1 MLDSLRVFAKSWPG
15 KIMGACLLVGL
26 AGFGINNVITDLGS
40 NTVARVGS
48 EEINSREFLRA
59 YQNQLNQVAQQLG
72 SMPTAQD
79 AVSLGIPSTVLQNL
93 AQDAAL
99 DQLASSFGLGVSQ
112 QKLSE
117 MLRED
122 SSFQNALGAFDA
134 DSFRQVLQM
143 SGLTEAEYFED
154 QSDAARRQ
162 QLILSLFGDT
172 KLPETAA
179 SLINRYVADQRT
191 IEYFTLGETNIETPA
206 APTEEE
212 LAAYLAEHQAEFRT
226 VETRNVQMLRLSV
239 ADLAAS
245 RAGAITEDAI
255 SAEYERTKATL
266 TKPERR
272 TIQQVVLNDEQ
283 VAAFEAGLAAGTP
296 FETLVADAGLT
307 ATDLGTLAQSEI
319 NDAGLATAAFGLAQ
333 GAFVVIDGVAG
344 KRAVHVS
351 AIEAGGVP
359 ALDEVRDQVAE
370 NLAQAEAR
378 NDIADVQDEIEE
390 LRAAFTPLT
399 EIAERYGLDLYE
411 ADVTASGAEL
421 TVLPDL
427 ATEDAPRV
435 TQAIFKAEQGAL
447 TAAVPLAGN
456 GNLWFDVTA
465 IEPARDQ
472 TLDEVHEQL
481 IATMTNE
488 RVNNAIMAAQAEAVK
503 RLDNGEALADVAAS
517 YNVFPQLSAPF
528 TRFGSEDG
536 TIDGAVA
543 SAAFAGDASHHG
555 SAVSQSGEFIVF
567 EVTDLTE
574 PAAPLEAS
582 ASTTLENEARIGIYG
597 DFVTAIRDDARMVI
611 NQQTLQQ
618 VLALNTGL

>member
-15 KIMGACLLVGL
+15 KVMGACLLVGL

-40 NTVARVGS
+40 NTVARVGN

-59 YQNQLNQVAQQLG
+59 YQGQLNEVAQQLG
-72 SMPTAQD
+72 SVPTAAD
-79 AVSLGIPSTVLQNL
+79 AVNLGIPSMVLQNL

-99 DQLASSFGLGVSQ
+99 NQFARDFGLGVSQ

-122 SSFQNALGAFDA
+122 PSFQNALGAFSP

-162 QLILSLFGDT
+162 QLVLSLFGDT
-172 KLPETAA
+172 QLPTTAS

-191 IEYFTLGETNIETPA
+191 IEYFALGETNVETPA
-206 APTEEE
+206 EPTEEE

-226 VETRNVQMLRLSV
+226 VETRNVQMLRLS
-239 ADLAAS
+239 AAELAQGKTIS
-245 RAGAITEDAI
+245 DDAI
-255 SAEYERTKATL
+255 AAEFERTKATL
-266 TKPERR
+266 TKAERR
-272 TIQQVVLNDEQ
+272 TIQQVVLNAEQ

-296 FETLVADAGLT
+296 FETLVTEAGVT
-307 ATDLGTLAQSEI
+307 PTDLGTLAQADI
-319 NDAGLATAAFGLAQ
+319 NDAGLATAAFGLAE
-333 GAFVVIDGVAG
+333 GGFVVIDGVAG

-359 ALDEVRDQVAE
+359 ALADVRDQITDSLALAE
-370 NLAQAEAR
+370 ARDELAQA
-378 NDIADVQDEIEE
+378 QDDIEE
-390 LRAAFTPLT
+390 LRAAFIPLT
-399 EIAERYGLDLYE
+399 EIAERIGLDLYE
-411 ADVTASGAEL
+411 ADVTAGGTEL
-421 TVLPDL
+421 SVIPDL
-427 ATEDAPRV
+427 AAEDTPRV
-435 TQAIFKAEQGAL
+435 AQAIFKAEEGAL
-447 TAAVPLAGN
+447 TAAIPLAGN
-456 GNLWFDVTA
+456 ANLWFDLNA

-472 TLDEVHEQL
+472 TLDEVRDDLAETL
-481 IATMTNE
+481 TAE
-488 RVNNAIMAAQAEAVK
+488 RINDAILAAQADAVT

-517 YNVFPQLSAPF
+517 FNVFPQISAPF
-528 TRFGSEDG
+528 SRFGSEDG

-543 SAAFAGDASHHG
+543 SAAFAGDATHHG
-555 SAVSQSGEFIVF
+555 SAVSQGGEFIVF
-567 EVTDLTE
+567 QVTDLTE
-574 PAAPLEAS
+574 ADGPLEQAAS
-582 ASTTLENEARIGIYG
+582 ASLENEARIGIYG
-597 DFVTAIRDDARMVI
+597 DFVAAIRDDARMVI

>member
-40 NTVARVGS
+40 NTVARVGD

-59 YQNQLNQVAQQLG
+59 YQNQLNEVAQQLG
-72 SMPTAQD
+72 SVPTAQD
-79 AVSLGIPSTVLQNL
+79 AVSLGIPSMVLQNL

-99 DQLASSFGLGVSQ
+99 DQLATGFGLGVSQ
-112 QKLSE
+112 AKLSA

-122 SSFQNALGAFDA
+122 PSFQNALGAFNP

-172 KLPETAA
+172 KLPDTAA

-206 APTEEE
+206 APTEAE
-212 LAAYLAEHQAEFRT
+212 LAAYLTEHQAEFRT

-239 ADLAAS
+239 ADLAATKV
-245 RAGAITEDAI
+245 AAITDDAI
-255 SAEYERTKATL
+255 AAEYERSKATL
-266 TKPERR
+266 SKAERR

-283 VAAFEAGLAAGTP
+283 VAAFEAGLTAGTP

-307 ATDLGTLAQSEI
+307 PTDLGTLAQADI
-319 NDAGLATAAFGLAQ
+319 NDAGLATAAFGLAE

-359 ALDEVRDQVAE
+359 DLAEVRDQVAE
-370 NLAQAEAR
+370 NLALAEAR
-378 NDIADVQDEIEE
+378 TELADVQDQIEE
-390 LRAAFTPLT
+390 LRAAFRPLT
-399 EIAERYGLDLYE
+399 EIAQRYGLDLYE
-411 ADVTASGAEL
+411 ADVTAGGAEL
-421 TVLPDL
+421 SVIPDL

-447 TAAVPLAGN
+447 TPAIPLAGN
-456 GNLWFDVTA
+456 GNLWFDLNA

-472 TLDEVHEQL
+472 TLDEVRDQVAE
-481 IATMTNE
+481 TMTTE
-488 RVNNAIMAAQAEAVK
+488 RVNNAIIAAQAEAVA
-503 RLDNGEALADVAAS
+503 RLDAGEALADVAAA

-528 TRFGSEDG
+528 TRFGSSDG

-555 SAVSQSGEFIVF
+555 SAVSQAGEFIVF
-567 EVTDLTE
+567 QVTDLTE

-582 ASTTLENEARIGIYG
+582 ASATLENEARIGIYG

>member
-15 KIMGACLLVGL
+15 KVMGACLLVGL
-26 AGFGINNVITDLGS
+26 AGFGINNVIADLGS

-48 EEINSREFLRA
+48 EDINSREFMRA
-59 YQNQLNQVAQQLG
+59 YQSRLNQVAQQIG
-72 SMPTAQD
+72 SLPTREQAE
-79 AVSLGIPSTVLQNL
+79 AFNIPNQVLLDL

-99 DQLASSFGLGVSQ
+99 NQLATSFGLGVSQ
-112 QKLSE
+112 KKLSE
-117 MLRED
+117 LLRED
-122 SSFQNALGAFDA
+122 PSFQNALGAFNA
-134 DSFRQVLQM
+134 DSFRQVLQA
-143 SGLTEAEYFED
+143 SGLTEAEYFES

-162 QLILSLFGDT
+162 QLIQSLFGDT
-172 KLPETAA
+172 KLPATAT

-191 IEYFTLGETNIETPA
+191 IEYFTLGDINIETPA

-226 VETRNVQMLRLSV
+226 VETRKVQMLRLSV
-239 ADLAAS
+239 ADLAATKL
-245 RAGAITEDAI
+245 GEITDEAIA
-255 SAEYERTKATL
+255 AEYERTKATL

-296 FETLVADAGLT
+296 FETLVTEAGLT
-307 ATDLGTLAQSEI
+307 ATDLGTLTQAEI
-319 NDAGLATAAFGLAQ
+319 NDAGLATAAFGLAD

-359 ALDEVRDQVAE
+359 ALEEVRDQVAE
-370 NLAQAEAR
+370 NLATTQAR
-378 NDIADVQDEIEE
+378 NELADIQDQIEE
-390 LRAAFTPLT
+390 LRAAFKPLT
-399 EIAERYGLDLYE
+399 DIAERYKLDLYE
-411 ADVTASGAEL
+411 ADVTASGTEL
-421 TVLPDL
+421 TVIPDL

-447 TAAVPLAGN
+447 TPGIPLAGN
-456 GNLWFDVTA
+456 ANLWFDLNA

-472 TLDEVHEQL
+472 TLDEVREQL
-481 IATMTNE
+481 IATMTTE
-488 RVNNAIMAAQAEAVK
+488 RVNNAIIAAQAEAVK
-503 RLDNGEALADVAAS
+503 RLDNGEAIADVAAS

-536 TIDGAVA
+536 TIDGALA

-555 SAVSQSGEFIVF
+555 SAVSQAGEFVVF
-567 EVTDLTE
+567 QVTELTE
-574 PAAPLEAS
+574 PTAPLEAS
-582 ASTTLENEARIGIYG
+582 ATDSLDNEARNGIGG
-597 DFVTAIRDDARMVI
+597 DFVTAVREDARMTV
-611 NQQTLQQ
+611 NPQTLQQ

>member
-40 NTVARVGS
+40 NTVARVGD

-59 YQNQLNQVAQQLG
+59 YQSQLNQVAQQLG

-79 AVSLGIPSTVLQNL
+79 AVSLGIPSMVLQNL

-99 DQLASSFGLGVSQ
+99 DQLANGFGLGVSQ
-112 QKLSE
+112 TKLSE

-122 SSFQNALGAFDA
+122 PSFQNALGAFSP

-172 KLPETAA
+172 KLPEAAA

-206 APTEEE
+206 APTEAE
-212 LAAYLAEHQAEFRT
+212 LAAYLTEHQAEFRT
-226 VETRNVQMLRLSV
+226 VETRKVQMLRLSV

-245 RAGAITEDAI
+245 RVAAISEDAI
-255 SAEYERTKATL
+255 AAEYERTKATL
-266 TKPERR
+266 TKAERR
-272 TIQQVVLNDEQ
+272 TIQQVVLNAEQ
-283 VAAFEAGLAAGTP
+283 VTAFEAGLAAGTP
-296 FETLVADAGLT
+296 FETLLTNAGLT
-307 ATDLGTLAQSEI
+307 ATDLGTLAQADVT
-319 NDAGLATAAFGLAQ
+319 DAGLAAAAFGLAE

-359 ALDEVRDQVAE
+359 DLADVRDQVA
-370 NLAQAEAR
+370 NTLAQAEAR

-390 LRAAFTPLT
+390 LRAAFKPLT
-399 EIAERYGLDLYE
+399 EIAGRYGLDLYE

-421 TVLPDL
+421 TVIPDL
-427 ATEDAPRV
+427 ATEDGPRV

-447 TAAVPLAGN
+447 TAAIPLAGN
-456 GNLWFDVTA
+456 GNLWFDLTA

-472 TLDEVHEQL
+472 TLDEVREQL
-481 IATMTNE
+481 AATMTNE
-488 RVNNAIMAAQAEAVK
+488 RVNNAILAAQADAVK
-503 RLDNGEALADVAAS
+503 RLDNGEALADVAAA

-567 EVTDLTE
+567 QVTDLTE
-574 PAAPLEAS
+574 PAAPLDAS
-582 ASTTLENEARIGIYG
+582 ASATLENEARVGIYG
-597 DFVTAIRDDARMVI
+597 DFVTAVRDDARMVI
-611 NQQTLQQ
+611 NRQTLDQ
-618 VLALNTGL
+618 VLATNTGL

>member
-40 NTVARVGS
+40 NTVARVGD

-59 YQNQLNQVAQQLG
+59 YQSQLNQVAQQLG
-72 SMPTAQD
+72 SVPTAQD
-79 AVSLGIPSTVLQNL
+79 AVNLGIPSMVLQNL

-99 DQLASSFGLGVSQ
+99 DQLANGFGLGVSQ
-112 QKLSE
+112 AKLSE
-117 MLRED
+117 MLRQD
-122 SSFQNALGAFDA
+122 PSFQNALGAFSA

-154 QSDAARRQ
+154 QGDAARRQ

-206 APTEEE
+206 APTEAE
-212 LAAYLAEHQAEFRT
+212 LAAYLTEHQAEFRT
-226 VETRNVQMLRLSV
+226 VETRKVQMLRLSV
-239 ADLAAS
+239 ADLAATKV
-245 RAGAITEDAI
+245 GEITEDAI
-255 SAEYERTKATL
+255 AAEYERTKASL
-266 TKPERR
+266 TKAERR
-272 TIQQVVLNDEQ
+272 TIQQVVLNAEQ
-283 VAAFEAGLAAGTP
+283 VTAFEAGLAAGTP
-296 FETLVADAGLT
+296 FATLVTDAGLT
-307 ATDLGTLAQSEI
+307 ATDLGTLTQTEI
-319 NDAGLATAAFGLAQ
+319 NDTSLATAAFGVAD
-333 GAFVVIDGVAG
+333 GGFVIIDGVAG

-359 ALDEVRDQVAE
+359 SLADAHDQIA
-370 NLAQAEAR
+370 NTLALAQAR
-378 NDIADVQDEIEE
+378 TDLADVQDEIEE
-390 LRAAFTPLT
+390 LRAAFRPLT

-421 TVLPDL
+421 TVIPDL
-427 ATEDAPRV
+427 ATEDGPRV

-447 TAAVPLAGN
+447 TAAIPLAGN
-456 GNLWFDVTA
+456 ANLWFDVTA

-472 TLDEVHEQL
+472 TLDEVREQL
-481 IATMTNE
+481 TVTMTNE
-488 RVNNAIMAAQAEAVK
+488 RVNNAILAAQADAVK
-503 RLDNGEALADVAAS
+503 RLDAGEAIADVAAA

-528 TRFGSEDG
+528 TRFGAQDG

-543 SAAFAGDASHHG
+543 QAAFAGDATHHG

-567 EVTDLTE
+567 QVTDLTE

-582 ASTTLENEARIGIYG
+582 ASATLENEARIGIYG
-597 DFVTAIRDDARMVI
+597 EFVTAVRDDARMVI

-618 VLALNTGL
+618 VLATNTGL